1 MAHPWNTIGLV
12 SAIVLASLCFSLAG
26 CEKEAWQNTF
36 KDIYQQVTNP
46 STGVE
51 TNICVCTFMAN
62 GKNKTETYQRPK
74 EEIDCAGVL
83 SYLKNEKRY
92 AGVSC
97 QPGQ

>member
-1 MAHPWNTIGLV
+1 MAHPWNKVSLV
-12 SAIVLASLCFSLAG
+12 SAIALAG
-26 CEKEAWQNTF
+26 VGCFFAGCNQEMLRDTYQ
-36 KDIYQQVTNP
+36 DIYQRINNP
-46 STGVE
+46 GSEDNV
-51 TNICVCTFMAN
+51 CVCTYIAN

-74 EEIDCAGVL
+74 EEKDCAGVL

>member
-1 MAHPWNTIGLV
+1 MAHLWNKISLV
-12 SAIVLASLCFSLAG
+12 SAIALAG
-26 CEKEAWQNTF
+26 VGCFFAGCNQEMLRDTYQ
-36 KDIYQQVTNP
+36 DIYQRINNP
-46 STGVE
+46 SSEDNV
-51 TNICVCTFMAN
+51 CVCTFMAN

-74 EEIDCAGVL
+74 EEKDCAGVL

>member
-1 MAHPWNTIGLV
+1 MAHLWNKISLV
-12 SAIVLASLCFSLAG
+12 SAIALAG
-26 CEKEAWQNTF
+26 VGCFFAGCNQEMLRDTYQ
-36 KDIYQQVTNP
+36 DIYQRINNP
-46 STGVE
+46 SSEDNV
-51 TNICVCTFMAN
+51 CVCTFMAN

-97 QPGQ
+97 QPAK

>member
-1 MAHPWNTIGLV
+1 MVLPWNKISLV
-12 SAIVLASLCFSLAG
+12 SAIALAG
-26 CEKEAWQNTF
+26 VGCFFAGCNQEMLRDTYQ
-36 KDIYQQVTNP
+36 DIYQRINNP
-46 STGVE
+46 SSEDNV
-51 TNICVCTFMAN
+51 CVCTFMAN

-74 EEIDCAGVL
+74 EEKDCVGVL

>member
-1 MAHPWNTIGLV
+1 MAHPWNKIGLV
-12 SAIVLASLCFSLAG
+12 SAIVLASLCISFAG

-36 KDIYQQVTNP
+36 KDIYQQVTTP
-46 STGVE
+46 SSGGANT
-51 TNICVCTFMAN
+51 CVCTFMAN

>member
-1 MAHPWNTIGLV
+1 MAHLWNKISLV
-12 SAIVLASLCFSLAG
+12 SAIALAG
-26 CEKEAWQNTF
+26 VGCFFAGCNQEMLRDTYQ
-36 KDIYQQVTNP
+36 DIYQRINNP
-46 STGVE
+46 GSEDNV
-51 TNICVCTFMAN
+51 CVCTFMAN

-74 EEIDCAGVL
+74 EEKDCAGVL

>member
-1 MAHPWNTIGLV
+1 MAHLWNKISLV
-12 SAIVLASLCFSLAG
+12 SAIALAG
-26 CEKEAWQNTF
+26 VGCFFAGCNQEMLRDTYQ
-36 KDIYQQVTNP
+36 DIYQRINNP
-46 STGVE
+46 SSE
-51 TNICVCTFMAN
+51 DNICVCTFMAN

-74 EEIDCAGVL
+74 EEKDCAGVL

>member
-1 MAHPWNTIGLV
+1 MAHPWNKISLV
-12 SAIVLASLCFSLAG
+12 SAIALASVGCFFAG
-26 CEKEAWQNTF
+26 CNQEMLRDTYQ
-36 KDIYQQVTNP
+36 DIYQRINNP
-46 STGVE
+46 SSEDNV
-51 TNICVCTFMAN
+51 CVCTFMAN

-74 EEIDCAGVL
+74 EEKDCAGVL

>member
-1 MAHPWNTIGLV
+1 MAHLWNKISLV
-12 SAIVLASLCFSLAG
+12 SAIALAG
-26 CEKEAWQNTF
+26 VGCFFAGCNQEMLRDTYQ
-36 KDIYQQVTNP
+36 DIYQRINNP
-46 STGVE
+46 SSEDNV
-51 TNICVCTFMAN
+51 CVCTYIAN

-74 EEIDCAGVL
+74 EEKDCAGVL